1 MKLECL
7 AIVFVDIKDYTPK
20 TAGQSHKANERL
32 LGRFAGLVR
41 PMVRAF
47 DGNVVKVMGDAYLIT
62 FKSPTDSLLCAMAV
76 QDQLSSRNLQIPE
89 SERFEL
95 RFAINVGEVRVQK
108 NDIFGAAVNIAAR
121 IEGLADG
128 GEIYF
133 SEAAYLMMNKS
144 EVPFEEMGYH
154 KLKGIQ
160 NEVRIYRVPKLSEV
174 GTYKLALPEGHTED
188 AQHASFQRLPFGG
201 LALKKMYAHMSDL
214 AEETD
219 GSFYF
224 ASALSEIHHTANAQA
239 THIGVQAS
247 WHRIMFPLYYLRTFS
262 TIAVKQAF
270 SSHTY
275 RGLLMRFKK
284 AFNLF
289 RDSAT
294 YRKKALLAL
303 LLAGLI
309 IGVSFMAWQQH
320 VMSQKVVQQ
329 AEALKNLKAR
339 QAAAQKELTKEKER
353 KKFLFFW

>member
-20 TAGQSHKANERL
+20 TAGQSRKANERL

-47 DGNVVKVMGDAYLIT
+47 NGNVVKVMGDAYLIT

-76 QDQLSSRNLQIPE
+76 QDQLSNRNLQIPE

-108 NDIFGAAVNIAAR
+108 KDIFGTAVNIAAR
-121 IEGLADG
+121 IEGLVDG

-144 EVPFEEMGYH
+144 EVPFEEIGYH

-201 LALKKMYAHMSDL
+201 LALKKVYAHMAGL
-214 AEETD
+214 NGEKD

-224 ASALSEIHHTANAQA
+224 ASALSETHHTANAQA
-239 THIGVQAS
+239 AHFGAKAW
-247 WHRIMFPLYYLRTFS
+247 WHRIMFPIHYLRTFA
-262 TIAVKQAF
+262 TIAVKLAF
-270 SSHTY
+270 SLHTY
-275 RGLLMRFKK
+275 RGLLTRFRK

-294 YRKKALLAL
+294 YRTKALYML
-303 LLAGLI
+303 LVVGLI
-309 IGVSFMAWQQH
+309 VGVSFMAWQQY
-320 VMSQKVVQQ
+320 VMEQKVVQQ
-329 AEALKNLKAR
+329 AEALENLKAR
-339 QAAAQKELTKEKER
+339 QAAAQKELAKEKE
-353 KKFLFFW
+353 KKRFPFFW